1 MGDQPTLADLMEK
14 LTALT
19 TDMSAMKVDLE
30 GLKNISSPSETGG
43 GSCHD
48 GTRDLDRPPSFRN

>member
-1 MGDQPTLADLMEK
+1 MEK

-30 GLKNISSPSETGG
+30 GLKDRSSSSEIGDSRT
-43 GSCHD
+43 D
-48 GTRDLDRPPSFRN
+48 RTWDLDRPPKF